1 MSNML
6 TCDLP
11 PKTGRSLSSALIA
24 RRFFESCR
32 PFRLMYAQSFLVSS
46 VRGSGELPTTAE
58 RALSG
63 WTGRMNAALGVRFLP
78 AFFAVFRVAFLA
90 ELRLADFLED

>member
-1 MSNML
+1 MSNMV

-24 RRFFESCR
+24 RRFFESCK

-46 VRGSGELPTTAE
+46 VRGSGGAADHGGKGVVG
-58 RALSG
+58 RAPG
-63 WTGRMNAALGVRFLP
+63 A
-78 AFFAVFRVAFLA
+78 
-90 ELRLADFLED
+90 